1 MYSLQDRPAPTV
13 SVLMC
18 VCNGARYL
26 HAALD
31 SVLLQ
36 RFDDFELIVVDD
48 ASSDGTAFILSSY
61 SDPRLKVH
69 HSPRAIGLVAARN
82 RALALA
88 RGRFCAILDSDDVW
102 HPDRLALQVEWM
114 AAHPECDLVGS
125 RCCLIDERGSGCQ
138 GWAIDRKTTSQE
150 SIAAMM
156 PYRPVMAHSS
166 VLIRTAL
173 LKRLRY
179 RTPDSIRE
187 DYDLWLRML
196 SAGHRINKLPQQLV
210 GQRISSGAFRSDTAS
225 RPEELSLL
233 RSKRH
238 FLRERLS
245 ERQWG
250 LFEQRVL
257 FGAFRDLC
265 VVTAKA
271 GLRLFLGAW
280 PAADR
285 DDRALQIH
293 RHPVIRAVIG
303 MTAGIARLIPWNLQG
318 PLLIIP
324 FHHLGGAEQ
333 VHLRIVESIA
343 DTHPTVLFTKRSNG
357 PSWLSRFR
365 ETGARCLDLWWFC
378 RLWYPVSVGIVA
390 GMINRQQQPVVFG
403 SNSLFYALLIPF
415 LKPHVTVIDLT
426 HAFGGPAERFMLP
439 VAERLDLRV
448 AISKT
453 VARQLAR
460 QYEQAGLDP
469 QLAKR
474 IVVIGNAVDLPY
486 QSHTRT
492 SERLLRLIYVGRPD
506 DEKRV
511 HLIGRAF
518 QQVRQAGVPVAL
530 VMVGEGLE
538 QAVYPE
544 DRAGITFSGAV
555 VDHEEVL
562 PLYRQADA
570 VVISSSREG
579 FPLTLMEGM
588 VNGCIPIA
596 TEVGAIP
603 EYLIHRQNSWL
614 VPSDDEAAVVA
625 GLAEAF
631 TTLAGDRD
639 LRRWLAEE
647 AERVGRERFA
657 PADFRTA
664 YRRLFGRNDD

>member
-1 MYSLQDRPAPTV
+1 M
-13 SVLMC
+13 
-18 VCNGARYL
+18 
-26 HAALD
+26 
-31 SVLLQ
+31 
-36 RFDDFELIVVDD
+36 
-48 ASSDGTAFILSSY
+48 
-61 SDPRLKVH
+61 
-69 HSPRAIGLVAARN
+69 
-82 RALALA
+82 
-88 RGRFCAILDSDDVW
+88 
-102 HPDRLALQVEWM
+102 
-114 AAHPECDLVGS
+114 
-125 RCCLIDERGSGCQ
+125 
-138 GWAIDRKTTSQE
+138 
-150 SIAAMM
+150 
-156 PYRPVMAHSS
+156 
-166 VLIRTAL
+166 
-173 LKRLRY
+173 
-179 RTPDSIRE
+179 
-187 DYDLWLRML
+187 
-196 SAGHRINKLPQQLV
+196 
-210 GQRISSGAFRSDTAS
+210 
-225 RPEELSLL
+225 
-233 RSKRH
+233 
-238 FLRERLS
+238 
-245 ERQWG
+245 
-250 LFEQRVL
+250 
-257 FGAFRDLC
+257 
-265 VVTAKA
+265 
-271 GLRLFLGAW
+271 
-280 PAADR
+280 
-285 DDRALQIH
+285 
-293 RHPVIRAVIG
+293 
-303 MTAGIARLIPWNLQG
+303 
-318 PLLIIP
+318 
-324 FHHLGGAEQ
+324 
-333 VHLRIVESIA
+333 ESIA

-474 IVVIGNAVDLPY
+474 IVVIGNAVDLPD
-486 QSHTRT
+486 QPHTRT

-603 EYLIHRQNSWL
+603 EYLVHRQNSWL